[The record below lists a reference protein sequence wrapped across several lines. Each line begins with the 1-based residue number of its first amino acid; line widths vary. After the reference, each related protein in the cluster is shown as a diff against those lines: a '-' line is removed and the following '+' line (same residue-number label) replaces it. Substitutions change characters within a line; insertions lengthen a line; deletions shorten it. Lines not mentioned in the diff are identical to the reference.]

1 MFKRFI
7 NSWKG
12 QSPEDLERAALGSA
26 HLVFL
31 TLAVP
36 GLFFGFIFW
45 AIGGLGIPESSVWV
59 LVGIALVLSTLAL
72 WLASRTAA
80 DPLIPK
86 RKAALAAAFQAGSS
100 PAIPFLLG
108 CMVFNQPKSA
118 LIFVFVSLVVYG
130 VMRGWVLFWVRR
142 LFRV

>member
-1 MFKRFI
+1 MFRRFI
-7 NSWKG
+7 KSWKG
-12 QSPEDLERAALGSA
+12 RSPEDLERAALGSA
-26 HLVFL
+26 HLVL
-31 TLAVP
+31 STLAVP
-36 GLFFGFIFW
+36 GLFFGLIFW
-45 AIGGLGIPESSVWV
+45 AIGGVGIPESSVWI
-59 LVGIALVLSTLAL
+59 LVGIALVLSALAL

-108 CMVFNQPKSA
+108 CMVLNQPKSA
-118 LIFVFVSLVVYG
+118 VIFAIVSFVVYG
-130 VMRGWVLFWVRR
+130 VMRGWILFWVRR